1 MKLSGSGISVSIP
14 DGWEGAITPGG
25 AQPDGAMRHA
35 VLHLANFA
43 LPARRGDYGGGAVDL
58 MRPGDVLVVLLEF
71 GDEAASQP
79 LFAFSG
85 LPLPLRTSDFH
96 RDTLQRRIE
105 GHGGCQR
112 FFNQSGRA
120 FCLYV
125 VVGSHL
131 DRADILPQLNQV
143 LGSIVI
149 ER

>member
-1 MKLSGSGISVSIP
+1 MNLSGSGISVSLP

-43 LPARRGDYGGGAVDL
+43 LPARRADYGGGVVEL

-71 GDEAASQP
+71 GRQAVAQP
-79 LFAFSG
+79 LFAASG
-85 LPLPLRTSDFH
+85 FPLPLRASDFD
-96 RDTLQRRIE
+96 RDALQRRIE

-112 FFNQSGRA
+112 FLNQSGRA

-131 DRADILPQLNQV
+131 DRADILPQLNAV
-143 LGSIVI
+143 LGTIVI
-149 ER
+149 EP